1 MRRQSLAQLAIAFG
15 LACAGA
21 PVQASDRTDAE
32 AELVQGVNA
41 FRAGHEEDGIAQVR
55 TASKTDPKW
64 ALPYAIRASFLLSQ
78 GDGYGG
84 ETAARRALELG
95 MRAEQVNQ
103 LIAYAFYLQGDANK
117 ALDLAQGKKVSPR
130 YAGYAARVRALALAK
145 LGDLEGAGR
154 EFDLAAQLSPQSAAL
169 WSDIG
174 NFRVTVGNLSGAIDA
189 TARSIEINPRR
200 VEALKLM
207 GVLVRGQYGL
217 TASLPWFRRA
227 VEKAP
232 GNLDLL
238 REFAA
243 TLGDAGQTIE
253 MLETTRKMLTLDPA
267 NADAFFLQ
275 AVLAARAKNYDLART
290 LLYRTQ
296 GKIDKVPAVML
307 LTAALELQSGAAEQA
322 IARLEDIVN
331 EQPGN
336 LKAQRLLG
344 AALWKAG
351 DSKST
356 IAALQRIAN
365 RSDADSYTLS
375 VIGRAYEAEGKRSS
389 AATYLD
395 RAAQPVRGDAVP
407 FEMAG
412 DLNRLA
418 KASVGP
424 SNNAEFAVPYINRLV
439 LAGRA
444 GEALGHAQRLRA
456 LNPGAPAAHV
466 LVGDS
471 LMALGRAPEAVIA
484 YKDAAGIRFNE
495 PIALRLI
502 DALGRAGNQAEA
514 LRVLDL
520 FLSQN
525 PRSVPGLLL
534 AADHFMVSGQWDR
547 AVSVLESLRFR
558 LGNRDATVLNSLGW
572 AWFNKGNPAKAAEY
586 SGAAYGMV
594 PSNPAF
600 ADSYGWILFKTGSN
614 KEGGAALLEKAVAT
628 APKHPGLRYHLG
640 QALAGLGRKDEAKV
654 HLRMAASE
662 PDFPD
667 AKAAAKLLAGL

>member
-1 MRRQSLAQLAIAFG
+1 MLRHLAYTLPFALSLALSSESAF
-15 LACAGA
+15 
-21 PVQASDRTDAE
+21 ASDRTDAE
-32 AELVQGVNA
+32 AALVAGVNDYRSGNA
-41 FRAGHEEDGIAQVR
+41 VKGLEEVR
-55 TASKTDPKW
+55 SATQSDPKW
-64 ALPYAIRASFLLSQ
+64 ALAHAVLSSLILAG
-78 GDGYGG
+78 GDGFGG
-84 ETAARRALELG
+84 ETSAKRAVELG
-95 MRAEQVNQ
+95 LKPEQVNQ
-103 LIAYAFYLQGDANK
+103 LLAYAAYLQGDANK

-130 YAGYAARVRALALAK
+130 YGGYAARVRALALWK

-154 EFDLAAQLSPQSAAL
+154 EFDMAAQLSPRSAAL

-174 NFRVTVGNLSGAIDA
+174 NFRVAVGNLTAAIDA
-189 TARSIEINPRR
+189 AARSIELNPKR
-200 VEALKLM
+200 VESLQLM

-227 VEKAP
+227 VELAP
-232 GNLDLL
+232 GNVDLL

-253 MLETTRKMLTLDPA
+253 MLDTTRKILVLDPA

-275 AVLAARAKNYDLART
+275 AVLAARAKNYDLARS

-296 GKIDKVPAVML
+296 GKLDKVPAVML

-322 IARLEDIVN
+322 ISRLEDIVK

-351 DSKST
+351 DSEST
-356 IAALQRIAN
+356 IAALQKIAN

-375 VIGRAYEAEGKRSS
+375 VIGRAYEAEGKRGS

-395 RAAQPVRGDAVP
+395 RASQPIRGDAVP

-424 SNNAEFAVPYINRLV
+424 STNAEFAVPYINRLV

-471 LMALGRAPEAVIA
+471 LMALGRAQDAVVA

-547 AVSVLESLRFR
+547 AVTILESLRFR

-572 AWFNKGNPAKAAEY
+572 AWFNKGDPAKAAQFT
-586 SGAAYGMV
+586 GAAYGMV

-600 ADSYGWILFKTGSN
+600 ADSYGWILYKTGSN
-614 KEGGAALLEKAVAT
+614 KEGGASLLEKAVAT
-628 APKHPGLRYHLG
+628 APNHPGLRYHLG

-654 HLRMAASE
+654 HLRMAANE